1 MEVSDIAV
9 IKYPN
14 GSMTEQVF
22 SAGTRFPD
30 VAAYEYFGFRRSFLA
45 FEKDVRRA
53 AASLTALGIK
63 KGDRMMLSL
72 PNVPQAI
79 VIFYA
84 LNLIG
89 AVACMTHP
97 LSSAD
102 EMDYFISES
111 KPRAFIT
118 LYQFYDKFKAVLE
131 KNQIEA
137 TVLTGPGDAL
147 PQPLRFFMGLREK
160 KPKKQTAARLQPG
173 ERQYVYRW
181 EELFEL
187 GLGEYEGHGG
197 HANDVAAVLYSGGTT
212 GKTKGILLT
221 NLNFNALAVLTA
233 RSGNCI
239 IPHTKMLT
247 IMPVFHGFGLGISI
261 HTALFAGVSCI
272 LVPRFSVKSYAKLLK
287 KQKPNYI
294 AGVPTLFEALLRL
307 ENTEKIDLS
316 MLRGVFS
323 GGDMLPPD
331 LRRRVDEFLLKRGS
345 PVGVR
350 EGYGLT
356 ECVTASCLTPAD
368 GHREG
373 SIGIPYDDIMFK
385 IVTPDTQLEVTL
397 GETGEICLSGPTV
410 MLGYDNN
417 DEETELA
424 LQVHSDGR
432 EWLHTGDLGSMDA
445 DGYVYFRGRQK
456 RMIITSGYNVYPYEI
471 ERVLGAHEY
480 VKLCAVIG
488 VPDDYR
494 MQKIK
499 ALVVLRDD
507 APNSDRAVAELEAYC
522 KKALAPFNR
531 PREFEIRS
539 ELPTTLVGK
548 VSYAQLEGEG

>member
-1 MEVSDIAV
+1 MA
-9 IKYPN
+9 
-14 GSMTEQVF
+14 EQVF

-30 VAAYEYFGFRRSFLA
+30 VPAYEYFGLKRKYRD
-45 FEKDVRRA
+45 FEGDVRRTA
-53 AASLTALGIK
+53 AALTALGIK
-63 KGDRMMLSL
+63 KGDRMILSL
-72 PNVPQAI
+72 PNVPQA
-79 VIFYA
+79 VVVFYA

-102 EMDYFISES
+102 EMDYYIES
-111 KPRAFIT
+111 TKPRAFIT

-131 KNQIEA
+131 MHQIEA
-137 TVLTGPGDAL
+137 TVLTGPGDPL
-147 PQPLRFFMGLREK
+147 PQPLRFLMGLRDK
-160 KPKKQTAARLQPG
+160 KPQKQSVRKQPG
-173 ERQYVYRW
+173 MRQTVYRW
-181 EELFEL
+181 GELMEL
-187 GLGEYEGHGG
+187 GLGQYEGNGG

-212 GKTKGILLT
+212 GRTKGILLT

-261 HTALFAGVSCI
+261 HTALFAGITCI
-272 LVPRFSVKSYAKLLK
+272 LVPRFSVKSYAKLIK
-287 KQKPNYI
+287 RQKPNYI

-331 LRRRVDEFLLKRGS
+331 LRRRVDEFLQKRGS

-373 SIGIPYDDIMFK
+373 SIGIPYDDILFK
-385 IVTPDTQLEVTL
+385 IVAPDTQNEQPL

-417 DEETELA
+417 DEETEQT
-424 LQVHSDGR
+424 LQIHADGR

-471 ERVLGAHEY
+471 ERVLGAHKY

-499 ALVVLRDD
+499 ALVVLRDE
-507 APNSDRAVAELEAYC
+507 APPAEKAVEELNAYC

-531 PREFEIRS
+531 PREFEVRS
-539 ELPTTLVGK
+539 DLPTTLVGK
-548 VSYAQLEGEG
+548 VSYAQLEAAATPQ

>member
-1 MEVSDIAV
+1 MA
-9 IKYPN
+9 
-14 GSMTEQVF
+14 EQVF
-22 SAGTRFPD
+22 LAGTRFPD
-30 VAAYEYFGFRRSFLA
+30 VSAYEYFGIKRSFRV
-45 FEKDVRRA
+45 FEGDVRRM

-72 PNVPQAI
+72 PNVPQAVI
-79 VIFYA
+79 VFYA
-84 LNLIG
+84 INLIG

-102 EMDYFISES
+102 EMDYYLEES
-111 KPRAFIT
+111 KPRVFIT
-118 LYQFYDKFKAVLE
+118 LYQFYNKFKSVLE
-131 KNQIEA
+131 KHSVKTI
-137 TVLTGPGDAL
+137 LTGPGDTL
-147 PQPLRFFMGLREK
+147 PQPLRFAMDLREK
-160 KPKKQTAARLQPG
+160 KPEKQTSG
-173 ERQYVYRW
+173 RQSVYRW
-181 EELFEL
+181 SELPEL
-187 GLGEYEGHGG
+187 AVGQYEGHGG

-221 NLNFNALAVLTA
+221 NLNFNALAILTA

-239 IPHTKMLT
+239 VPHTKMLT

-261 HTALFAGVSCI
+261 HTALFAGITCI

-287 KQKPNYI
+287 RQKPNYI

-307 ENTEKIDLS
+307 ENTERIDMS

-323 GGDMLPPD
+323 GGDMLPPE
-331 LRRRVDEFLLKRGS
+331 LRRRVDEFLKSRGS

-373 SIGIPYDDIMFK
+373 SIGIPYDDILFK
-385 IVTPDTQLEVTL
+385 VVETETQTEVPL
-397 GETGEICLSGPTV
+397 GETGEICISGPTV
-410 MLGYDNN
+410 MQGYDNN
-417 DEETELA
+417 VEETELA
-424 LQVHSDGR
+424 LQIHADGR

-494 MQKIK
+494 MEKIK
-499 ALVVLRDD
+499 ALIVLRDE
-507 APNSDRAVAELEAYC
+507 APSAETAIAELEAYC

-531 PREFEIRS
+531 PREFEIRA

-548 VSYAQLEGEG
+548 VSYAALEETSQ

>member
-1 MEVSDIAV
+1 MA
-9 IKYPN
+9 
-14 GSMTEQVF
+14 EQVF
-22 SAGTRFPD
+22 LAGTRFPD
-30 VAAYEYFGFRRSFLA
+30 VAAYEYFGAKRSYRSF
-45 FEKDVRRA
+45 EGDVRRT
-53 AASLTALGIK
+53 ASALLALGVK
-63 KGDRMMLSL
+63 RGDRMMLSL

-79 VIFYA
+79 VVFYA

-97 LSSAD
+97 LSSAN
-102 EMDYFISES
+102 EMDYYLESS

-118 LYQFYDKFKAVLE
+118 LYQFYDKFKGVLE
-131 KNQIEA
+131 KNNIKA

-147 PQPLRFFMGLREK
+147 PQPLRFFMGTRDK
-160 KPKKQTAARLQPG
+160 KPEKQSGP
-173 ERQYVYRW
+173 RQSVFRW
-181 EELFEL
+181 DELFEL
-187 GLGEYEGHGG
+187 GMGEYDGHGG

-221 NLNFNALAVLTA
+221 NLNFNALALLTE
-233 RSGNCI
+233 RSGDCI
-239 IPHTKMLT
+239 IPHTKMLA

-261 HTALFAGVSCI
+261 HTALFAGITCI

-287 KQKPNYI
+287 RQKPNYI

-307 ENTEKIDLS
+307 PKTEKIDMS
-316 MLRGVFS
+316 MMRGVFS

-331 LRRRVDEFLLKRGS
+331 LRRRVDEFLKQRGS

-373 SIGIPYDDIMFK
+373 SIGIPYDDILFK
-385 IVTPDTQLEVTL
+385 IVELETQKEMPL

-424 LQVHSDGR
+424 LQIHADGR

-456 RMIITSGYNVYPYEI
+456 RMIITSGYNVYPYEV

-480 VKLCAVIG
+480 VKLCAVVG

-499 ALVVLRDD
+499 ALIVLRDD
-507 APNSDRAVAELEAYC
+507 APGAEHAIAELEEYC

-531 PREFEIRS
+531 PREFEVRS

-548 VSYAQLEGEG
+548 VSYAALEDTEK